1 MFTNEGRNMK
11 KAKTTFSVLIA
22 YAILILV
29 AVVTIFPIFSLIA
42 SSFKSSVEI
51 LTQPAHILPEKWTIE
66 GYKRALESENFD
78 FFRMAFNS
86 MWYSAASVVI
96 NLFIS
101 AMSGY
106 VFSRGQFRGK
116 KVIFTVFSA
125 LMFISMGSVTTYP
138 TLRLVSKLGL
148 SNSLYGLLF
157 VQCFGIPITNM
168 YIVRGYMN
176 SLPKELDEAAIIDG
190 CSFAS
195 VLFRIHL
202 PLLKP
207 ALSTIGILTFNAAWN
222 SYLMPSIYTM
232 NNPKRQPLMVGIQ
245 VLRNSA
251 ESATSWDILFA
262 ATTLSILPTLLVFAF
277 FNKLMVDG
285 VTSGSVKG

>member
-1 MFTNEGRNMK
+1 MK
-11 KAKTTFSVLIA
+11 KRKTNVSIILI
-22 YAILILV
+22 YAVLILV
-29 AVVTIFPIFSLIA
+29 AVLTLFPTFSVIV
-42 SSFKSSVEI
+42 SSFKTSIEI
-51 LTQPAHILPEKWTIE
+51 LVKPANILPEEWTVE
-66 GYKRALESENFD
+66 GYKRALESESFD
-78 FFRMAFNS
+78 VLRMAFNS
-86 MWYSAASVVI
+86 MWYSAATVVI

-148 SNSLYGLLF
+148 ANSLYGLLV

-176 SLPKELDEAAIIDG
+176 SLPKELDEAAIMDG
-190 CSFAS
+190 CSFTS
-195 VLFRIHL
+195 VLFRIHF

-207 ALSTIGILTFNAAWN
+207 VLATIGVLSFNAAWN

-232 NNPKRQPLMVGIQ
+232 NNPKQQTLMVGIQ
-245 VLRNSA
+245 ALRNSA

-262 ATTLSILPTLLVFAF
+262 ATTLSILPMLLVFAF
-277 FNKLMVDG
+277 FNKQMVDG
-285 VTSGSVKG
+285 VTSGAVKG

>member
-1 MFTNEGRNMK
+1 MK

-148 SNSLYGLLF
+148 SNSLY
-157 VQCFGIPITNM
+157 
-168 YIVRGYMN
+168 
-176 SLPKELDEAAIIDG
+176 
-190 CSFAS
+190 
-195 VLFRIHL
+195 
-202 PLLKP
+202 
-207 ALSTIGILTFNAAWN
+207 
-222 SYLMPSIYTM
+222 
-232 NNPKRQPLMVGIQ
+232 
-245 VLRNSA
+245 
-251 ESATSWDILFA
+251 
-262 ATTLSILPTLLVFAF
+262 
-277 FNKLMVDG
+277 
-285 VTSGSVKG
+285 

>member
-1 MFTNEGRNMK
+1 MK

-78 FFRMAFNS
+78 FFRMAFN
-86 MWYSAASVVI
+86 
-96 NLFIS
+96 
-101 AMSGY
+101 SGY

-232 NNPKRQPLMVGIQ
+232 NNPKQQPLMVGIQ

>member
-1 MFTNEGRNMK
+1 MK

-168 YIVRGYMN
+168 YIVRGY
-176 SLPKELDEAAIIDG
+176 
-190 CSFAS
+190 FAS

-232 NNPKRQPLMVGIQ
+232 NNPKQQPLMVGIQ